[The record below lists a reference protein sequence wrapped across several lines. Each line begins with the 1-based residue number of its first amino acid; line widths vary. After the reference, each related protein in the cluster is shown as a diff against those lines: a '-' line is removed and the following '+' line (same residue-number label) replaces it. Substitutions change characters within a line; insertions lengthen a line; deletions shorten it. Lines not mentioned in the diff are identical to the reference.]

1 MMLPSPARSRQLLL
15 GAALGSLLALVWSYW
30 TTLAEMAQTW
40 SREPQYSHGFLVPMF
55 AGVLLWLRR
64 ERFRPDDFQPG
75 WWGLPLVAV
84 AVVLRLYGTW
94 YHYTYFDAV
103 SFVLC
108 LAGVWLMVG
117 GLPAWRWAWPAVLFL
132 LFMVPLPDRVNIA
145 LSVPLQTVAT
155 ESSTWVLQTIGLPAV
170 SEGNVIR
177 INDSLIGI
185 VEACSGLRMLVVFF
199 ALSTGMALVIKA
211 PLGDKLVL
219 VVSSVPIALLVNIIR
234 ITLTG
239 ALSEMVSSQ
248 VAHVFFH
255 DVAGWLMPPLALGF
269 LWLEWKALGKLLIEV
284 PHAGRGVPKGR
295 KVTAPAP
302 AAPKR
307 RPRPT
312 RPATAPR
319 SSQPASTGEA
329 PAPRLPVRPRRPA
342 APPPPAAPSEPAAS
356 ASQQE
361 TPQTEHASTHGASA

>member
-1 MMLPSPARSRQLLL
+1 MYLPIPAHSRPFLL
-15 GAALGSLLALVWSYW
+15 GASLVSLLALVWSYW

-40 SREPQYSHGFLVPMF
+40 SSKPQYSHGFLVPLF

-64 ERFRPDDFQPG
+64 DRLRPDDFRPG
-75 WWGLPLVAV
+75 WWGLPLVAAAV
-84 AVVLRLYGTW
+84 ALRLYGTY
-94 YHYTYFDAV
+94 YHYAYYDAV

-117 GLPAWRWAWPAVLFL
+117 GWPAWRWAWPAVLFL
-132 LFMVPLPDRVNIA
+132 LFMVPLPDRVNLA

-155 ESSTWVLQTIGLPAV
+155 ESSTYVLQTIGLPAV

-219 VVSSVPIALLVNIIR
+219 VFSSVPIALLVNIIR

-284 PHAGRGVPKGR
+284 PHGNRGVPKGR
-295 KVTAPAP
+295 RASAPAP
-302 AAPKR
+302 AAPPR

-312 RPATAPR
+312 RPTSPP
-319 SSQPASTGEA
+319 SPNTT
-329 PAPRLPVRPRRPA
+329 RP
-342 APPPPAAPSEPAAS
+342 
-356 ASQQE
+356 
-361 TPQTEHASTHGASA
+361 T

>member
-1 MMLPSPARSRQLLL
+1 MYLPIPAHSRPFLL
-15 GAALGSLLALVWSYW
+15 GASLVSLLALVWSYW

-40 SREPQYSHGFLVPMF
+40 SSKPQYSHGFLVPLF

-64 ERFRPDDFQPG
+64 DRLRPDDFRPG
-75 WWGLPLVAV
+75 WWGLPLVAA
-84 AVVLRLYGTW
+84 AVVLRLYGTY
-94 YHYTYFDAV
+94 YHYAYYDAV
-103 SFVLC
+103 SFVLS
-108 LAGVWLMVG
+108 LAGVGLMLG
-117 GLPAWRWAWPAVLFL
+117 GWPAWRWAWPAVLFL
-132 LFMVPLPDRVNIA
+132 LFMVPLPHRVDLA

-155 ESSTWVLQTIGLPAV
+155 EASTYVLQTIGLPAV

-219 VVSSVPIALLVNIIR
+219 VFSSVPIALLVNIIR

-239 ALSEMVSSQ
+239 ALSEMVNGQ

-255 DVAGWLMPPLALGF
+255 DVAGWLMPPLALGL
-269 LWLEWKALGKLLIEV
+269 LWLEWKALSKLLVEV
-284 PHAGRGVPKGR
+284 PRTGRHAAKGR
-295 KVTAPAP
+295 PRPAPAPAP
-302 AAPKR
+302 AAPAR
-307 RPRPT
+307 RPRPA

-319 SSQPASTGEA
+319 
-329 PAPRLPVRPRRPA
+329 
-342 APPPPAAPSEPAAS
+342 
-356 ASQQE
+356 
-361 TPQTEHASTHGASA
+361 